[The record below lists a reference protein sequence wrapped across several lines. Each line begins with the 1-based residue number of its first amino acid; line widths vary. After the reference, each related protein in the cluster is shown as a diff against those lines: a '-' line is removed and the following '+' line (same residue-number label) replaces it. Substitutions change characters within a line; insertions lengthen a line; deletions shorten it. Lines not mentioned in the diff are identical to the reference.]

1 MRSIGK
7 LLVLILGL
15 IIVSCSKKGSD
26 SQNMKVFVSIA
37 PQKFFVEKIG
47 GNLVD
52 VTVLVPQGSS
62 PHSFEPRP
70 SQMAALSKARQFFTI
85 GIDFEKAWV
94 PRIKNNAKDLQ
105 IIPLDSG
112 IEKIEVTEHDHH
124 NDSKETDHEGLD
136 PHIWLSPELAKII
149 AKKIM
154 LSFSATDSV
163 HKDIYLQNYKEFIKE
178 IDTLQSNIK
187 EILVDC
193 PRPFAFMVFHPAWGY
208 FAREFNLQEIPIEID
223 GKEPSPKELA
233 QIVSIAKEKNIKTIF
248 IQPQFSSQSA
258 RQIAHEIGA
267 QTVVADDLAEN
278 WDKNLLHVAQLIG
291 KCK

>member
-1 MRSIGK
+1 MRLIGK
-7 LLVLILGL
+7 LMALLLILM
-15 IIVSCSKKGSD
+15 IISCSKKGPD

-47 GNLVD
+47 GDLVD
-52 VTVLVPQGSS
+52 VAVLVPPGSS
-62 PHSFEPRP
+62 PHSYEPRP
-70 SQMAALSKARQFFTI
+70 SQMAGLSQARLFFTI

-94 PRIKNNAKDLQ
+94 PRIKNSAKNLQ

-112 IEKIEVTEHDHH
+112 IEKIEATEHGHHDGGSDH
-124 NDSKETDHEGLD
+124 DEGLD
-136 PHIWLSPELAKII
+136 PHIWLSPELVKILS
-149 AKKIM
+149 KKIM
-154 LSFSATDSV
+154 LSLSASDSV
-163 HKDIYLQNYKEFIKE
+163 HKDTYLQNYKDFITE

-187 EILVDC
+187 AILTDC

-233 QIVSIAKEKNIKTIF
+233 QIVSLAKEKNIKTIF

-258 RQIAHEIGA
+258 QQIAHEIGA
-267 QTVVADDLAEN
+267 QTVIADDLAEN